1 MSIYSKLFLFSTFAF
16 FLIACDGNRNYG
28 DTESQNNGNDSL
40 SIDNKNN
47 GTVSLSK
54 GNNDKIAKAVFFL
67 ENSESMFGYVNGVF
81 DYFSAVSKL
90 STKKEFI
97 LDSTNREYFFVN
109 GNKLKL
115 NRIASDSQL
124 FSKKINKKDFNVG
137 DIGNSNLNTMLQ
149 LSMKRAAN
157 DTISILVSD
166 GLFDVGRKDPLGT
179 IKKNVRNTYEN
190 FLTRLYKGDLQ
201 TIILKMSSQFDGD
214 YFPVT
219 GGEVKLKQKRPYY
232 IWVFGKNELLNK
244 YFSKTYFESLDGFQ
258 NSARFIKTKKLDV
271 KYEITSHNM
280 IGSFKT
286 RSSGN
291 NILYDV
297 EKYNNELQFTL
308 AVDLS
313 EIPFSDSYLTDTKN
327 YSINGNDNY
336 NILKV
341 EKANSVKL
349 YGLNIK
355 PTHILYLKTLKN
367 PYGELKVSLKNSIP
381 KWIEDTHIESEDK
394 IKGDEQH
401 TFGFK
406 YLINGILEA
415 YNDINQGKNVAS
427 FRIELKK

>member
-1 MSIYSKLFLFSTFAF
+1 MSIDSKIFLVLTFAF
-16 FLIACDGNRNYG
+16 VLIGCKTDRNYG
-28 DTESQNNGNDSL
+28 DTVSKDNRIDSL
-40 SIDNKNN
+40 SGDNNN
-47 GTVSLSK
+47 KPDTLSK
-54 GNNDKIAKAVFFL
+54 GNTDKLAKAMFYL
-67 ENSESMFGYVNGVF
+67 ENSASMFGYVNGVF
-81 DYFSAVSKL
+81 DYYTAISKL

-97 LDSTNREYFFVN
+97 LDSTAREYFFVN

-115 NRIASDSQL
+115 NRIGSDSEL
-124 FSKKINKKDFNVG
+124 FSKKINKKGFNLG
-137 DIGNSNLNTMLQ
+137 DIGNSNLNSMLQ
-149 LSMKRAAN
+149 LSMNRAAN

-166 GLFDVGRKDPLGT
+166 GLFYGGRKDPLGT

-190 FLTRLYKGDLQ
+190 FLTRLNKGDLQ
-201 TIILKMSSQFDGD
+201 TIILKMSSQFDGN
-214 YFPVT
+214 YFPVS

-244 YFSKTYFESLDGFQ
+244 YFPNSYFESLDGFQ
-258 NSARFIKTKKLDV
+258 NSARFVKTKKMDV

-286 RSSGN
+286 KSSGD

-313 EIPFSDSYLTDTKN
+313 EIPFSDSYLTNTKN
-327 YSINGNDNY
+327 YSINCNDNY
-336 NILKV
+336 KIVKIR
-341 EKANSVKL
+341 KANNVKL
-349 YGLNIK
+349 FGLKIN

-381 KWIEDTHIESEDK
+381 KWIDDTHIESEDN

-415 YNDINQGKNVAS
+415 YNDINHGKNIAS
-427 FRIELKK
+427 FKIELKK